1 MLDPEK
7 MIRFS
12 RVQNRLFIDMNWA
25 EDVEA
30 GDFLVFECYSV
41 IDPDEF
47 TEIYK
52 DRLLKKYVTA
62 LIKRQ
67 WGGNLSKFDSI
78 QLPGGVSFNGNQ
90 LYEQG
95 QSEVEKLEE
104 EMSLRYELPIDF
116 MTG

>member
-1 MLDPEK
+1 M
-7 MIRFS
+7 S
-12 RVQNRLFIDMNWA
+12 WA
-25 EDVEA
+25 EDIAA

-41 IDPDEF
+41 IDPEEY

-52 DRLLKKYVTA
+52 DRLLKRYVTA
-62 LIKRQ
+62 LIKKQ
-67 WGGNLSKFDSI
+67 WGANLSKFDSI

-90 LYEQG
+90 LFEQATT
-95 QSEVEKLEE
+95 EIDKLEE